1 MRARE
6 GEREG
11 REGGEKG
18 RREREGRKG
27 GERGRGE
34 GEGRLVM
41 NFATRRQSVA
51 VLSIFTYDIIIIN
64 YDVMMTS
71 LT

>member
-1 MRARE
+1 MERGR

-11 REGGEKG
+11 REGGERG
-18 RREREGRKG
+18 RGEREGR
-27 GERGRGE
+27 GR
-34 GEGRLVM
+34 EGRLVM